1 MLRSMTGYGS
11 AERADGGHRVR
22 VEVRSVNQRFLDF
35 QLKAPRVLMQ
45 VEDRIRKA
53 IESSLARGRV
63 SVYVEW
69 KDENSETAPVIHEAA
84 AEELV
89 GRLRELG
96 ERLSLA
102 GDVDVA
108 ALSRFPQLFEQ
119 DAGRVEAD
127 DVWSVLEPALRE
139 SIARLLEMREA
150 EGRALRAEL
159 DSRIGAVEGLVDA
172 IESEAPSAAE
182 AARARLTERI
192 RALVDDSVGMDE
204 ARLAQEIAM
213 LADKS
218 DFTEEMVRLRAHIEQ
233 ARACL
238 DADVPTGKRL
248 NFLIQEMHRE
258 ANTTGSKNVD
268 VELGKT
274 VVTLK
279 EEIEKLREQVQNVE

>member
-1 MLRSMTGYGS
+1 MTGYGS

-35 QLKAPRVLMQ
+35 QLKAPRLLMQ

-53 IESSLARGRV
+53 IEASLARGRV

-69 KDENSETAPVIHEAA
+69 KDEDSETAPVIHEAA

-89 GRLRELG
+89 RRLRDLG

-119 DAGRVEAD
+119 EAGRVDAD
-127 DVWSVLEPALRE
+127 DVWSALEPALRE

-150 EGRALRAEL
+150 EGAALRKEL
-159 DSRIGAVEGLVDA
+159 ESRIGVVEKLVDE
-172 IESEAPSAAE
+172 IESAAPRAAE
-182 AARARLTERI
+182 AARVRLTERI
-192 RALVDDSVGMDE
+192 RVLVDDSVGVDE
-204 ARLAQEIAM
+204 SRLAQEIAM

-218 DFTEEMVRLRAHIEQ
+218 DFTEEMVRLRAHMEQ

-268 VELGKT
+268 TELGKT